1 MKRSRGRTRVESV
14 ATIGMIMLVI
24 AFVLMLWSS
33 CVPVDAG
40 DLCAAVRSGSLL
52 QTGEDPVTFDI
63 VVNRETVMRSVTAE
77 RIMTE
82 CEQKTTRD
90 PNQNVSTAKGR

>member
-1 MKRSRGRTRVESV
+1 MKGSRGRTRVDSY

-24 AFVLMLWSS
+24 AFVLMHLSS
-33 CVPVDAG
+33 CVAVDAG

-63 VVNRETVMRSVTAE
+63 VVNRETVLRSVTAE
-77 RIMTE
+77 RIMNE
-82 CEQKTTRD
+82 CQ
-90 PNQNVSTAKGR
+90 